1 VTVLKQVFCY
11 LTGQVYVDEML
22 LMHQGKRL
30 LHISDTPRSF
40 YPALARLIEKLKPE
54 YIVHSGDLV
63 DNIKLQMYP
72 NSLMYYK
79 KDVQI
84 LLSLLESSSAEKIFI
99 AIGNHDNAPF
109 IHQNAARIHII
120 DLYEQVTIEGISIAI
135 SHYPKP
141 ILSDPAEI
149 NLFGHDLTL
158 KTHSIQNQVFL
169 NGISNIHL
177 IELDSKIV
185 HSLNYP
191 SGTDDQRLGK
201 SRIRF

>member
-1 VTVLKQVFCY
+1 MTILKQVLCY
-11 LTGQVYVDEML
+11 LIGQVYVDEIL
-22 LMHQGKRL
+22 LTHQGKRL
-30 LHISDTPRSF
+30 LHISDTPRYF

-63 DNIKLQMYP
+63 DNIKLQLYP
-72 NSLMYYK
+72 NSLVYYQ

-84 LLSLLESSSAEKIFI
+84 LLSLLESSSAEKIYI
-99 AIGNHDNAPF
+99 ALGNHDHAPF
-109 IHQNAARIHII
+109 IHQNSGRIQII
-120 DLYEQVTIEGISIAI
+120 DLHEQVTIEGICVGI

-141 ILSDPAEI
+141 ILSAPSEI

-158 KTHSIQNQVFL
+158 TTHSTQEQLFL

-185 HSLNYP
+185 HALNYP